1 MSSVGLVLHEKK
13 KGRQA
18 YLVPV
23 VRCPMDT
30 FDAALH
36 SYS

>member
-1 MSSVGLVLHEKK
+1 MSTVEKK
-13 KGRQA
+13 KGGQA